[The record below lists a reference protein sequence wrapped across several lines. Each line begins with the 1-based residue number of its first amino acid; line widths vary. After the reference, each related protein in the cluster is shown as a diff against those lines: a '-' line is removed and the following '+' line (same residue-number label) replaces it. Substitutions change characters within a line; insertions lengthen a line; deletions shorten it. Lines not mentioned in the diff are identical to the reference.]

1 MMLNRVPLKSPFIY
15 LRHGIPAWSCAA
27 NVPRGMLQGWRMGAD
42 FCSQAGGGELTYVQL
57 LIFDKSH
64 TSVLWDRY
72 LRFSRNES
80 PARIL
85 PGFNLTKL
93 VAVVVQALCKHSFRF
108 PAAKSKS
115 NIPGPGHS
123 KGPSGPCGDGII
135 ANGQWAGNTKMPN
148 SPRSLGSGH
157 ILLAPGNGRRVFCI

>member
-1 MMLNRVPLKSPFIY
+1 MMLNRVPFKSPFIY

-80 PARIL
+80 PARML

-93 VAVVVQALCKHSFRF
+93 VAVVVQALCKHSFCPSDFQLQR
-108 PAAKSKS
+108 AKATFWVLG
-115 NIPGPGHS
+115 IQ
-123 KGPSGPCGDGII
+123 KGPQDPVET
-135 ANGQWAGNTKMPN
+135 A
-148 SPRSLGSGH
+148 
-157 ILLAPGNGRRVFCI
+157 